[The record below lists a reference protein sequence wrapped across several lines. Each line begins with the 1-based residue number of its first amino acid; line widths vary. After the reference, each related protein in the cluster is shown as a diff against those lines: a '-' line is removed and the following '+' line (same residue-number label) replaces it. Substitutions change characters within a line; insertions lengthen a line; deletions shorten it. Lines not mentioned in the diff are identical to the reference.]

1 MRNPFSAAPRLLW
14 FALIVPLP
22 TILHATVL
30 PEDRADVMYHSYKGG
45 DITVDGPAMLVR
57 KQATS
62 NTSVY
67 YKYYVDHV
75 SSASIDVKLIGASRY
90 QEERT
95 EHTAGVDYLHGK
107 TLMGLAYTTSSEN
120 DYQAKSIHFNL
131 SQDFFGDL
139 TTFSMGYSKGKDT
152 VSKNHDLFFVPQNI
166 DRQNYRLGLS
176 QIFTRNWIGAIGFE
190 TIADEGYLNNPYRTY
205 RYCNAGC
212 TGYLTATEKYPHTR
226 TSNAISFRSDYFLP
240 YRAALHGD
248 LTLFEDS
255 WGINA
260 KTLELGYSQPAKKLV
275 LDFRMRYYT
284 QNKADFYRDLFD
296 YADQF
301 TYMAHHKELST
312 FDSFS
317 TGITINYE
325 FAKQGWWI
333 FDKGAVN
340 LSYDRT
346 SFKYKDFR
354 DATLPG
360 YLPGTEPLYSFK
372 ANVLQLFVSLWF

>member
-1 MRNPFSAAPRLLW
+1 MQNNCFTTSRILWLAAIVFSPAMS
-14 FALIVPLP
+14 
-22 TILHATVL
+22 HATVL
-30 PEDRADVMYHSYKGG
+30 PEDRADIMYHSYKGG
-45 DITVDGPAMLVR
+45 DITVDGPAILVR
-57 KQATS
+57 KQTTS

-75 SSASIDVKLIGASRY
+75 SSASIDVKLFGASRY

-95 EHTAGVDYLHGK
+95 EHTAGIDYLHGK
-107 TLMGLAYTTSSEN
+107 TLMGLAYTSSSEN

-152 VSKNHDLFFVPQNI
+152 VSRNHDASFVPENI

-176 QIFTRNWIGAIGFE
+176 QIITRNWIAAVGFE
-190 TIADEGYLNNPYRTY
+190 TIADEGYLNNPYRVY
-205 RYCNAGC
+205 RFC
-212 TGYLTATEKYPHTR
+212 TGGCSGFSTDYEKYPRTR
-226 TSNAISFRSDYFLP
+226 TSNAVSFRSDYFLP
-240 YRAALHGD
+240 YRAALHGN
-248 LTLFEDS
+248 LVLFEDS

-275 LDFRMRYYT
+275 LDFRMRFYT
-284 QNKADFYRDLFD
+284 QNKADFYSDLFD
-296 YADQF
+296 YRDQF

-312 FDSFS
+312 FDSFT
-317 TGITINYE
+317 TGISINYE

-354 DATLPG
+354 DATLLG
-360 YLPGTEPLYSFK
+360 YPVGGEPLYAFK
-372 ANVLQLFVSLWF
+372 ANILQLFVSLWF